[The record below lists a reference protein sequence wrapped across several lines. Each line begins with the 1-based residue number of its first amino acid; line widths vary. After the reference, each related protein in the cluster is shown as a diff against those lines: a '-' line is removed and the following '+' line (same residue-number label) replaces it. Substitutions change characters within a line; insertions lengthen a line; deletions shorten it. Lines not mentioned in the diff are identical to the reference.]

1 MKKKVVSYLRGI
13 PNAKNQEK
21 IDILNFFIEGV
32 NRCGDIGLVSNDLRW
47 QSSDVAL
54 LQGFITQHSSKI
66 LKSPHL
72 QLRKS
77 VYENQLQNN
86 KSTIIADSNLFLYAD
101 PGNSRHYLRYSING
115 VFPTTGNY
123 MWDNPDPA
131 RWKSI
136 SNNLKITLKPE
147 RENGHHILV
156 CCQRNGGWSMGDLDV
171 VDWVKK
177 TVKRLRKFSDRPIV
191 VRAHPGD
198 KKAQQYLRFKFK
210 QQGVRLSTNPHILQD
225 FVNCWAV
232 VTYNSSPGVAAA
244 IEGIP
249 VFVTDPNPQVSQ
261 AFDVAETELRRID
274 RPKLKD
280 RQKWIEKISMCHWN
294 FEELRSGE
302 AWKHIR
308 RYV

>member
-32 NRCGDIGLVSNDLRW
+32 NRCGDTGIVSHNNTW
-47 QSSDVAL
+47 QPSDAAV
-54 LQGFITQHSSKI
+54 LQGFIAEHNFKSV
-66 LKSPHL
+66 KSPHL
-72 QLRKS
+72 LLRKS
-77 VYENQLQNN
+77 VYDNQLQNN

-101 PGNSRHYLRYSING
+101 PGNSKHYLRYSING

-123 MWDNPDPA
+123 MWDNPDPT
-131 RWKSI
+131 RWQSI
-136 SNNLKITLKPE
+136 SRNLNLKLKPE
-147 RENGHHILV
+147 RQDGHHVLV
-156 CCQRNGGWSMGDLDV
+156 CCQRNGGWSMGELNV
-171 VDWVKK
+171 VEWLKY
-177 TVKRLRKFSDRPIV
+177 TVRRIRKFTDRPIV

-210 QQGVRLSTNPHILQD
+210 QTGVRLSTNTHILQD

-274 RPKLKD
+274 RPKLPD
-280 RQKWIEKISMCHWN
+280 RQAWIEKISMCHWN

-302 AWKHIR
+302 AWRHMRK
-308 RYV
+308 YV

>member
-1 MKKKVVSYLRGI
+1 MKGI

-21 IDILNFFIEGV
+21 LDILNYFIEGV
-32 NRCGDIGLVSNDLRW
+32 NNVGDQGIVSHNSFW
-47 QSSDVAL
+47 QPSDAAV
-54 LQGFITQHSSKI
+54 LQGFIVQHGTKI

-72 QLRKS
+72 QLRKN
-77 VYENQLQNN
+77 VFDNQIKNK

-101 PGNSRHYLRYSING
+101 PGNSKHYLRYSING

-123 MWDNPDPA
+123 MWDNPDPM
-131 RWKSI
+131 RWQKI
-136 SNNLKITLKPE
+136 SRNLNIKLKPE
-147 RENGHHILV
+147 RTNGHHILI
-156 CCQRNGGWSMGDLDV
+156 CCQRNGGWSMGELDV

-177 TVKRLRKFSDRPIV
+177 TVKRVRKFTDRPIV
-191 VRAHPGD
+191 VRGHPGD
-198 KKAQQYLRFKFK
+198 SRAKRYLQIKFK
-210 QQGVRLSTNPHILQD
+210 QTGVRLSYNNHILDD
-225 FVNCWAV
+225 FKNCWAV

-274 RPKLKD
+274 RPRLRD
-280 RQKWIEKISMCHWN
+280 RQQWIEKISMCHWN

-302 AWKHIR
+302 AWTHIR
-308 RYV
+308 KYI